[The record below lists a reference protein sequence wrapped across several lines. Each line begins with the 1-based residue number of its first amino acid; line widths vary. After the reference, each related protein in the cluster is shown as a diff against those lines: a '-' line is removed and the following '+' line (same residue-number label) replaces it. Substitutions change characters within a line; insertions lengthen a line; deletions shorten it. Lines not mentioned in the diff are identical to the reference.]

1 MHWRRNW
8 QPTPVFLP
16 GEFQGREAWWAAVYG
31 VTQSRTRLKRPSSS
45 SSSVFETVIIVHFID
60 NLWLHIC
67 LLSSVK
73 FIENKSTTYW
83 SICGYIKEKKL
94 CNFLSCET
102 NWLLL
107 SHLTW
112 FSLERIIE
120 NIIVRLG
127 YLVELV
133 NLLFQRKQPTAFKEK
148 FKFWKKCICHP
159 DINSIPVLL

>member
-1 MHWRRNW
+1 MHWRRKW

-16 GEFQGREAWWAAVYG
+16 GESQGREAWWAAVYG
-31 VTQSRTRLKRPSSS
+31 VTQSRTWLKWPSS
-45 SSSVFETVIIVHFID
+45 SSSVFESVIIVNFID

-83 SICGYIKEKKL
+83 SIHGYFKEKKL
-94 CNFLSCET
+94 CNFLSCKT

-133 NLLFQRKQPTAFKEK
+133 NLLLQREQPTAFK
-148 FKFWKKCICHP
+148 
-159 DINSIPVLL
+159 

>member
-1 MHWRRNW
+1 MHWRRKW

-16 GEFQGREAWWAAVYG
+16 GESQGREAWWAAVYG
-31 VTQSRTRLKRPSSS
+31 VTQSRTWLKWPSS
-45 SSSVFETVIIVHFID
+45 SSSVFESVIIVNFID

-83 SICGYIKEKKL
+83 SIHGYFKEKKL
-94 CNFLSCET
+94 CNFLSCKT

-133 NLLFQRKQPTAFKEK
+133 NLLLQRKQPTAFK
-148 FKFWKKCICHP
+148 
-159 DINSIPVLL
+159 

>member
-1 MHWRRNW
+1 MHWRRKW

-16 GEFQGREAWWAAVYG
+16 GESQGREAWWAAVYG
-31 VTQSRTRLKRPSSS
+31 VTQSRTWLKWPRS
-45 SSSVFETVIIVHFID
+45 SSSVFESVIIVNFID

-83 SICGYIKEKKL
+83 SIHGYFKEKKL
-94 CNFLSCET
+94 CNFLSCKT

-133 NLLFQRKQPTAFKEK
+133 NLLLQREQPTAFK
-148 FKFWKKCICHP
+148 
-159 DINSIPVLL
+159 